1 MTENQKLHKQYAF
14 EDFMKTVLRN
24 KARNIHKK
32 LDIQEQRE
40 AAASNFDES
49 IFDNLMT
56 EDSYALET
64 MMPFRVKEQVF
75 VVTPHIGNA
84 LSYLQPKYRDVL
96 LLSYFAEWSDSKIA
110 RYLNLPVSTVNSRRN
125 QALQQLKRI
134 MEHDKETI
142 RKAAN
147 GDTQSICAVME
158 HFEGYINRLSMRE
171 GTDLYGE
178 PHTYLNEDIKREL
191 MIELI
196 VKLPLFDCEK
206 YVSL

>member
-40 AAASNFDES
+40 AAASNYDES

-64 MMPFRVKEQVF
+64 MIPFCVKEQIF
-75 VVTPHIGNA
+75 IGNA
-84 LSYLQPKYRDVL
+84 LFYLQPKYRDVL

-125 QALQQLKRI
+125 QALQQAQADHGARQGCRNFYLMKNHSQGCKRRYT
-134 MEHDKETI
+134 EHL
-142 RKAAN
+142 RRHGA
-147 GDTQSICAVME
+147 
-158 HFEGYINRLSMRE
+158 L
-171 GTDLYGE
+171 
-178 PHTYLNEDIKREL
+178 
-191 MIELI
+191 
-196 VKLPLFDCEK
+196 
-206 YVSL
+206 

>member
-1 MTENQKLHKQYAF
+1 M
-14 EDFMKTVLRN
+14 
-24 KARNIHKK
+24 
-32 LDIQEQRE
+32 DIQEQRE

-49 IFDNLMT
+49 IFDSLIT

-110 RYLNLPVSTVNSRRN
+110 RYLNLPVSTVSSRRN

-134 MEHDKETI
+134 MEHDKDAETF
-142 RKAAN
+142 
-147 GDTQSICAVME
+147 T
-158 HFEGYINRLSMRE
+158 L
-171 GTDLYGE
+171 
-178 PHTYLNEDIKREL
+178 
-191 MIELI
+191 
-196 VKLPLFDCEK
+196 
-206 YVSL
+206 

>member
-1 MTENQKLHKQYAF
+1 MTEDQKLHKQYAF

-49 IFDNLMT
+49 IFDSLIT

-64 MMPFRVKEQVF
+64 MIPFCVKEQIF

-84 LSYLQPKYRDVL
+84 LFYLQPKYRDVL

-125 QALQQLKRI
+125 QALQQAQADHGARQGCRNFYLMKNHSQGCKRRYT
-134 MEHDKETI
+134 EHL
-142 RKAAN
+142 RRHGA
-147 GDTQSICAVME
+147 
-158 HFEGYINRLSMRE
+158 L
-171 GTDLYGE
+171 
-178 PHTYLNEDIKREL
+178 
-191 MIELI
+191 
-196 VKLPLFDCEK
+196 
-206 YVSL
+206 

>member
-1 MTENQKLHKQYAF
+1 MTEDQKLHKQYAF

-49 IFDNLMT
+49 IFDSLIT

-96 LLSYFAEWSDSKIA
+96 LLSYFAERSDSKIA

-134 MEHDKETI
+134 MEHDKDAETF
-142 RKAAN
+142 
-147 GDTQSICAVME
+147 T
-158 HFEGYINRLSMRE
+158 L
-171 GTDLYGE
+171 
-178 PHTYLNEDIKREL
+178 
-191 MIELI
+191 
-196 VKLPLFDCEK
+196 
-206 YVSL
+206 

>member
-1 MTENQKLHKQYAF
+1 MTEDQKLHKQYTF

-40 AAASNFDES
+40 TAASNYDES

-64 MMPFRVKEQVF
+64 MIPFCVKEQVF

-84 LSYLQPKYRDVL
+84 L
-96 LLSYFAEWSDSKIA
+96 LSYFAEWNDSKIA

-178 PHTYLNEDIKREL
+178 PRTYLNEDIKREL

-206 YVSL
+206 

>member
-14 EDFMKTVLRN
+14 EDFMKTILRN

-49 IFDNLMT
+49 IFDSLIT
-56 EDSYALET
+56 EDSYVLET

-84 LSYLQPKYRDVL
+84 LSYLQPKYRDIL

-110 RYLNLPVSTVNSRRN
+110 RYLSLPVSTVNGRRV
-125 QALQQLKRI
+125 QALQRLKRI
-134 MEHDKETI
+134 MEYEKDAETF
-142 RKAAN
+142 
-147 GDTQSICAVME
+147 T
-158 HFEGYINRLSMRE
+158 L
-171 GTDLYGE
+171 
-178 PHTYLNEDIKREL
+178 
-191 MIELI
+191 
-196 VKLPLFDCEK
+196 
-206 YVSL
+206 

>member
-40 AAASNFDES
+40 AAASNYDES

-206 YVSL
+206 

>member
-1 MTENQKLHKQYAF
+1 MTEDQKLHKQYAF

-49 IFDNLMT
+49 IFDSLIT

-75 VVTPHIGNA
+75 VATLHIGNA

-110 RYLNLPVSTVNSRRN
+110 RYLNLPVSTVNNRRM
-125 QALQQLKRI
+125 QALQKLRQI
-134 MEHDKETI
+134 MGYDKDGETF
-142 RKAAN
+142 
-147 GDTQSICAVME
+147 T
-158 HFEGYINRLSMRE
+158 L
-171 GTDLYGE
+171 
-178 PHTYLNEDIKREL
+178 
-191 MIELI
+191 
-196 VKLPLFDCEK
+196 
-206 YVSL
+206 

>member
-1 MTENQKLHKQYAF
+1 MTEDQKLDKQYTF

-49 IFDNLMT
+49 IFDSLIT

-64 MMPFRVKEQVF
+64 MIPFCVKEQIF

-110 RYLNLPVSTVNSRRN
+110 RYLNLPVSTVNNRRM
-125 QALQQLKRI
+125 QALQKLRPI
-134 MEHDKETI
+134 MGYDKDGETF
-142 RKAAN
+142 
-147 GDTQSICAVME
+147 T
-158 HFEGYINRLSMRE
+158 L
-171 GTDLYGE
+171 
-178 PHTYLNEDIKREL
+178 
-191 MIELI
+191 
-196 VKLPLFDCEK
+196 
-206 YVSL
+206 

>member
-1 MTENQKLHKQYAF
+1 MTEDQKLHKQYTF

-32 LDIQEQRE
+32 LDIQVQRE
-40 AAASNFDES
+40 TAASNYDES

-96 LLSYFAEWSDSKIA
+96 LLSYFAEWNDSKIA

-142 RKAAN
+142 RKAARRY
-147 GDTQSICAVME
+147 TE
-158 HFEGYINRLSMRE
+158 HLRRHGAL
-171 GTDLYGE
+171 
-178 PHTYLNEDIKREL
+178 
-191 MIELI
+191 
-196 VKLPLFDCEK
+196 
-206 YVSL
+206 